1 MAANDPKRTLESA
14 RALGMLTEF
23 TFIFFRRW
31 TLPTQQDV
39 SNHYTHG
46 DLAAAIRTGIESLG
60 KTVNSVTVDDLAPV
74 DEFHIGG
81 RQASEDFLGQ
91 LDLSPEKHALDVGCG
106 LGGAA
111 RFVASRYG
119 CRVTGIDLTPE
130 YVETAKVLCRW
141 VGLDNSI
148 SLHQG
153 SALAMAFADRAFDRA
168 YMLHVG
174 MNIDD
179 KAKLCSEVSRV
190 LRSNALFGIYDVMR
204 IGDGELAYPVPW
216 ATTAASSAVAKPV
229 QYREALQAAG
239 FSVVAER
246 NRRDF
251 ALAFFDQLRART
263 AAGGPP
269 PLGLHILMGR
279 NTPDKVQNMI
289 HNISNGCIAPVELI
303 ARKA

>member
-1 MAANDPKRTLESA
+1 M
-14 RALGMLTEF
+14 
-23 TFIFFRRW
+23 
-31 TLPTQQDV
+31 PTQRDV
-39 SNHYTHG
+39 SNHYTQG
-46 DLAAAIRTGIESLG
+46 NLTAAILSGIESLG
-60 KTVNSVTVDDLAPV
+60 KTINSVTVDELAPV

-91 LDLSPEKHALDVGCG
+91 LDLSPEKQVLDVGCG

-111 RFVASRYG
+111 RFVVSRYG
-119 CRVTGIDLTPE
+119 SPVTGIDLTPE
-130 YVETAKVLCRW
+130 FVDTGKVLCNW

-153 SALAMAFADRAFDRA
+153 SALAMPFADRAFDRA

-190 LRSNALFGIYDVMR
+190 LRQNALFGIYDVMR
-204 IGDGELAYPVPW
+204 VGDGELAYPVPW
-216 ATTAASSAVAKPV
+216 ATTAASSALATPS

-239 FSVVAER
+239 FSVLAER
-246 NRRDF
+246 DRRDF

-263 AAGGPP
+263 AVAGPP

-279 NTPDKVQNMI
+279 NTPEKVQNMI
-289 HNISNGCIAPVELI
+289 QNISSGHIAPVELV
-303 ARKA
+303 ARKE

>member
-1 MAANDPKRTLESA
+1 M
-14 RALGMLTEF
+14 
-23 TFIFFRRW
+23 
-31 TLPTQQDV
+31 PTPQDV
-39 SNHYTHG
+39 TDHYTHG
-46 DLAAAIRTGIESLG
+46 DLATAIRSGIESLG
-60 KTVNSVTVDDLAPV
+60 KKVESITVNDLAPV

-81 RQASEDFLGQ
+81 RQASEDFLSQ
-91 LDLSPEKHALDVGCG
+91 LDLSPEKQVLDVGCG

-130 YVETAKVLCRW
+130 YVETGNVLCGW
-141 VGLDNSI
+141 VGLGNSI

-153 SALAMAFADRAFDRA
+153 SALAMPFADRAFDRA

-179 KAKLCSEVSRV
+179 KPKLCSEVSRV
-190 LRSNALFGIYDVMR
+190 LRSDSLFGIYDVMR
-204 IGDGELAYPVPW
+204 IGDGELTYPVPW
-216 ATTAASSAVAKPV
+216 ATTAASSALATPA

-239 FSVVAER
+239 FSVIAER
-246 NRRDF
+246 NQRDF

-263 AAGGPP
+263 AAAGGPP

-289 HNISNGCIAPVELI
+289 QNISNGRIAPVELI

>member
-1 MAANDPKRTLESA
+1 MPT
-14 RALGMLTEF
+14 
-23 TFIFFRRW
+23 RR
-31 TLPTQQDV
+31 DI

-46 DLAAAIRTGIESLG
+46 DLAAAIRRGIESIG
-60 KTVNSVTVDDLAPV
+60 KTITTVTVDDLAPV

-91 LDLSPEKHALDVGCG
+91 LDLSPEKHVLDVGCG

-130 YVETAKVLCRW
+130 YVETARILCRW
-141 VGLDNSI
+141 VGLDNGI

-153 SALAMAFADRAFDRA
+153 SALAMPFADHAFDRA

-179 KAKLCSEVSRV
+179 KARLCSEVSRV
-190 LRSNALFGIYDVMR
+190 LRSSSLFGIYDVMR
-204 IGDGELAYPVPW
+204 IGDGELTYPVPW
-216 ATTAASSAVAKPV
+216 ATTAASSAVAKPA
-229 QYREALQAAG
+229 QYREALEAAG
-239 FSVVAER
+239 LSVVAER

-251 ALAFFDQLRART
+251 ALEFFDRLRARIA

-269 PLGLHILMGR
+269 ALGLHILMGR

-289 HNISNGCIAPVELI
+289 QNISNGRIAPVELI

>member
-1 MAANDPKRTLESA
+1 M
-14 RALGMLTEF
+14 
-23 TFIFFRRW
+23 
-31 TLPTQQDV
+31 PTQQDI

-46 DLAAAIRTGIESLG
+46 DLVAAIRSGIESLG
-60 KTVNSVTVDDLAPV
+60 KTIDSVTIDDLAPI

-91 LDLSPEKHALDVGCG
+91 LDLSPEKHVLDVGCG
-106 LGGAA
+106 LGGPA

-130 YVETAKVLCRW
+130 YVETARVLCGW
-141 VGLDNSI
+141 VGLDDRI

-153 SALAMAFADRAFDRA
+153 SALSMPFADRAFDGA

-174 MNIDD
+174 MNIVD
-179 KAKLCSEVSRV
+179 KAGLCSEVGRV
-190 LRSNALFGIYDVMR
+190 LRSGSLFGIYDVMR
-204 IGDGELAYPVPW
+204 TGDGELAYPVPW
-216 ATTAASSAVAKPV
+216 ATTAESSAVAEPA
-229 QYREALQAAG
+229 QYRRALQGAG
-239 FSVVAER
+239 LAVIAER

-263 AAGGPP
+263 SAAAGLP

-279 NTPDKVQNMI
+279 STPDKVQNMI
-289 HNISNGCIAPVELI
+289 QNISSGRVAPVELI
-303 ARKA
+303 ARKT

>member
-1 MAANDPKRTLESA
+1 M
-14 RALGMLTEF
+14 
-23 TFIFFRRW
+23 
-31 TLPTQQDV
+31 PTPQDV
-39 SNHYTHG
+39 TNHYTHG
-46 DLAAAIRTGIESLG
+46 DLATAIRSGIVSLSKKVESI
-60 KTVNSVTVDDLAPV
+60 TVDDLAPV

-81 RQASEDFLGQ
+81 RQASEDFLSQ
-91 LDLSPEKHALDVGCG
+91 LDLSPEKQVLDVGCG

-119 CRVTGIDLTPE
+119 SRVTGIDLTPE
-130 YVETAKVLCRW
+130 YIETGNVLCGW
-141 VGLDNSI
+141 VGLGNSI

-153 SALAMAFADRAFDRA
+153 SALAMPFADRAFDRA

-179 KAKLCSEVSRV
+179 KPKLCSEVSRV
-190 LRSNALFGIYDVMR
+190 LRSDSLFGIYDVMR
-204 IGDGELAYPVPW
+204 IGDDELTYPVPW
-216 ATTAASSAVAKPV
+216 ATTAASSALATPA

-239 FSVVAER
+239 FSVIAER

-263 AAGGPP
+263 AAAGGPP

-289 HNISNGCIAPVELI
+289 QNISNGRIAPVELI

>member
-1 MAANDPKRTLESA
+1 MPA
-14 RALGMLTEF
+14 
-23 TFIFFRRW
+23 
-31 TLPTQQDV
+31 QQDI
-39 SNHYTHG
+39 SSHYTHG
-46 DLAAAIRTGIESLG
+46 NLVAAIRSGVESLG
-60 KTVNSVTVDDLAPV
+60 KTIDSVTVDDLASV

-81 RQASEDFLGQ
+81 RQASKDFLGQ
-91 LDLSPEKHALDVGCG
+91 FDLSSEKHVLDVGCG

-119 CRVTGIDLTPE
+119 CRVAGIDLTPE
-130 YVETAKVLCRW
+130 YVETARVLCSW
-141 VGLDNSI
+141 VGLENRI

-153 SALAMAFADRAFDRA
+153 SALAMPFADSTFDRA

-179 KAKLCSEVSRV
+179 KAKLCSEVCRV
-190 LRSNALFGIYDVMR
+190 LRSNSLFGIYDVMK
-204 IGDGELAYPVPW
+204 IGDGELTYPVPW
-216 ATTAASSAVAKPV
+216 ATTATSSAVAKPA

-239 FSVVAER
+239 FSVIAER

-251 ALAFFDQLRART
+251 ALAFFDQLRAKT
-263 AAGGPP
+263 AAAGGPP

-289 HNISNGCIAPVELI
+289 QNISNGRIAPVELI
-303 ARKA
+303 ARKV